1 MERDPAE
8 AVLLA
13 CACVAAIVLLTII
26 ITAH

>member
-1 MERDPAE
+1 MMERDPAE

-26 ITAH
+26 IAH

>member
-13 CACVAAIVLLTII
+13 CACVAAIFLLTII
-26 ITAH
+26 LTAH

>member
-13 CACVAAIVLLTII
+13 CACVAGIMLLTLI

>member
-26 ITAH
+26 ATAH